1 MYLQCSGNNKASTV
15 LQAFLMGVE
24 KYGLP
29 SRVRC
34 DKGGENTA
42 VSEFMLTHPMRG
54 PGRGS
59 VIVGKS
65 VHNQR
70 VERLWRD
77 VFEGVLMLYYNLFYY
92 MENIEMLN
100 PSDDIC
106 LFCLH
111 YVFIPRINQTLNAW
125 KEAWISHPMSSV
137 NCKTP
142 LQLFYTGL
150 LKFNSSSHNCIA
162 QEMFEDL
169 SMVSTSRIVSILY
182 GTITM
187 LLCKLKKVY
196 GEIPVLTFLY
206 VCKIINKSC

>member
-24 KYGLP
+24 KYGLL

-70 VERLWRD
+70 VEHLWRD

-111 YVFIPRINQTLNAW
+111 YVFIPPHQSNIERMERSMDQSSDVISELQNTL
-125 KEAWISHPMSSV
+125 
-137 NCKTP
+137 T
-142 LQLFYTGL
+142 TL
-150 LKFNSSSHNCIA
+150 LHWFI
-162 QEMFEDL
+162 
-169 SMVSTSRIVSILY
+169 
-182 GTITM
+182 
-187 LLCKLKKVY
+187 
-196 GEIPVLTFLY
+196 EIQ
-206 VCKIINKSC
+206 

>member
-100 PSDDIC
+100 PSDDIMLILPALC
-106 LFCLH
+106 FYPPHQSNFECMERSMDQSSDVISELQNTLTTLLH
-111 YVFIPRINQTLNAW
+111 WFI
-125 KEAWISHPMSSV
+125 
-137 NCKTP
+137 
-142 LQLFYTGL
+142 
-150 LKFNSSSHNCIA
+150 
-162 QEMFEDL
+162 
-169 SMVSTSRIVSILY
+169 
-182 GTITM
+182 
-187 LLCKLKKVY
+187 
-196 GEIPVLTFLY
+196 EIQ
-206 VCKIINKSC
+206 